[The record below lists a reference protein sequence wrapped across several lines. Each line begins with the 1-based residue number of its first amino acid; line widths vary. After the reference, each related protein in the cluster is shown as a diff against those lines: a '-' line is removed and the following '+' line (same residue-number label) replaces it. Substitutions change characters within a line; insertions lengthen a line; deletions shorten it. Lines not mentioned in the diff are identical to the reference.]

1 MNPMLG
7 PLVLSLK
14 VAILATL
21 LVTLLG
27 TVIAFLLA
35 NAKFRGKGLV
45 ESILLL
51 PMILPP
57 TVTGYY
63 LVILLGRYGLLGGP
77 LFRWTGWNIMS
88 TWQAAVVAA
97 SVVALPIM
105 VRTAQSAIESVD
117 REMIDSSTMLGYSQ
131 IETAIRVTLPLAW
144 QGILAGIV
152 LAFTRAIG
160 EFGATLMLAGNIPGR
175 TDTMPL
181 AIYGHATSGDWGNA
195 HALVAILTT
204 FSIVFLL
211 LARRISRK
219 LI

>member
-1 MNPMLG
+1 MAG
-7 PLVLSLK
+7 PLMISLK
-14 VAILATL
+14 VATLATL
-21 LVTLLG
+21 LVTMLG
-27 TVIAFLLA
+27 IVIAFLLA
-35 NAKFRGKGLV
+35 NAQFKGKGLL
-45 ESILLL
+45 ESVLLL

-77 LFRWTGWNIMS
+77 IFRWTGWNIMF

-117 REMIDSSTMLGYSQ
+117 KEMIDSSTMLGHSRL
-131 IETAIRVTLPLAW
+131 ETALRVTLPLAW
-144 QGILAGIV
+144 QSILAGIV

-181 AIYGHATSGDWGNA
+181 AIYGYATSGDWRNA
-195 HALVAILTT
+195 HVLVVILTALSVAFLLVA
-204 FSIVFLL
+204 
-211 LARRISRK
+211 RQISRK
-219 LI
+219 LV

>member
-1 MNPMLG
+1 MNPMVS
-7 PLVLSLK
+7 PLILSFK
-14 VAILATL
+14 VAALATL
-21 LVTLLG
+21 LVTVLG

-35 NAKFRGKGLV
+35 HAKFRGKGLV
-45 ESILLL
+45 ESLLLL

-63 LVILLGRYGLLGGP
+63 LVILLGRFGFLGGP
-77 LFRWTGWNIMS
+77 IYRWTGWNIMF
-88 TWQAAVVAA
+88 TWEAAVVAA

-117 REMIDSSTMLGYSQ
+117 REMIDSSTMLGHSH
-131 IETAIRVTLPLAW
+131 IETAFRVTLPLAW

-175 TDTMPL
+175 TATMPL
-181 AIYGHATSGDWGNA
+181 AIYGYATSGDWQNA
-195 HALVAILTT
+195 HALVAILTIL
-204 FSIVFLL
+204 SVAFLL
-211 LARRISRK
+211 LSRQISRK
-219 LI
+219 LL

>member
-1 MNPMLG
+1 MMG
-7 PLVLSLK
+7 PLLLSLK
-14 VAILATL
+14 VAAVATL

-27 TVIAFLLA
+27 TVIGFLLA
-35 NAKFRGKGLV
+35 NSKFKGKGLV
-45 ESILLL
+45 ESLLLL

-77 LFRWTGWNIMS
+77 LFRWTGWNIMF

-105 VRTAQSAIESVD
+105 IRTAQSAIESVD
-117 REMIDSSTMLGYSQ
+117 KEMIDSSTMLGYSQ
-131 IETAIRVTLPLAW
+131 IETAFRVTLPLAW

-152 LAFTRAIG
+152 LAFARAIG

-175 TDTMPL
+175 TDTMPI

-195 HALVAILTT
+195 HILVAILTLL
-204 FSIVFLL
+204 SIAFLL
-211 LARRISRK
+211 AARQVSRR

>member
-14 VAILATL
+14 VAIMATL
-21 LVTLLG
+21 MVTVLG
-27 TVIAFLLA
+27 TVIAYFLA
-35 NAKFRGKGLV
+35 NAHFRGKGLV

-63 LVILLGRYGLLGGP
+63 LVILLGRYGWLGGP
-77 LFRWTGWNIMS
+77 LFRWTGWNVMF

-117 REMIDSSTMLGYSQ
+117 KEMIDSSIMLGYSQ

-175 TDTMPL
+175 TATMPL
-181 AIYGHATSGDWGNA
+181 AIYGYATSGDWENA
-195 HALVAILTT
+195 HALVAILTL

>member
-7 PLVLSLK
+7 PLFLSLK
-14 VAILATL
+14 VAALATL
-21 LVTLLG
+21 FVTVLG
-27 TVIAFLLA
+27 IVIAYFLA
-35 NAKFRGKGLV
+35 NTSFKGKGFV
-45 ESILLL
+45 ESIILL

-63 LVILLGRYGLLGGP
+63 LIILLGRFGVLGGP
-77 LFRWTGWNIMS
+77 LFRWTGWNIMF

-105 VRTAQSAIESVD
+105 VRTAQSALESVD
-117 REMIDSSTMLGYSQ
+117 KEMIDSSTMLGYSR

-152 LAFTRAIG
+152 LGFTRAIG

-181 AIYGHATSGDWGNA
+181 AIYGYATSGDWQNA
-195 HALVAILTT
+195 HVLVAILTLL
-204 FSIVFLL
+204 SVAFLL
-211 LARRISRK
+211 IARRTSRK
-219 LI
+219 FL

>member
-1 MNPMLG
+1 MSPMLG

-14 VAILATL
+14 VAVLATL
-21 LVTLLG
+21 LVAVLG
-27 TVIAFLLA
+27 IIIALLLA
-35 NAKFRGKGLV
+35 NAKFRGKSLV

-77 LFRWTGWNIMS
+77 LFRWTGWSLMF

-117 REMIDSSTMLGYSQ
+117 REMVDSSTMLGYSR
-131 IETAIRVTLPLAW
+131 IETAVRVTLPLAW

-152 LAFTRAIG
+152 LSFTRAVG

-175 TDTMPL
+175 TNTMPL
-181 AIYGHATSGDWGNA
+181 AIYGYATSGDWENA
-195 HALVAILTT
+195 HFLVAILTLS
-204 FSIVFLL
+204 SIAFLL
-211 LARRISRK
+211 LANRISRK

>member
-1 MNPMLG
+1 MNPMVG

-14 VAILATL
+14 VAALATF
-21 LVTLLG
+21 LVTVLG
-27 TVIAFLLA
+27 TVIGYLLA
-35 NAKFRGKGLV
+35 NSQFRGKGLA

-63 LVILLGRYGLLGGP
+63 LVILLGRFGLLGGP
-77 LFRWTGWNIMS
+77 LFRWTGWNIMF

-97 SVVALPIM
+97 SVVSLPIM

-117 REMIDSSTMLGYSQ
+117 KEMIDSSTMLGYSR
-131 IETAIRVTLPLAW
+131 IETAMRVTLPLAW

-181 AIYGHATSGDWGNA
+181 AIYGYATSGDWKNA
-195 HALVAILTT
+195 HVLVAILTVL
-204 FSIVFLL
+204 SVAFLL
-211 LARRISRK
+211 AARQISRK

>member
-7 PLVLSLK
+7 PLILSLK

-21 LVTLLG
+21 LVTVLG
-27 TVIAFLLA
+27 TGIALLLA
-35 NAKFRGKGLV
+35 NANFRGKGLV

-63 LVILLGRYGLLGGP
+63 LVILLGRYGLFGGP
-77 LFRWTGWNIMS
+77 LFRWTGWNIMF

-97 SVVALPIM
+97 AVVALPIM

-117 REMIDSSTMLGYSQ
+117 KEMIDSSTMLGYAQ

-181 AIYGHATSGDWGNA
+181 AIYGYATSGDWQKA
-195 HALVAILTT
+195 HALVAILTL

>member
-1 MNPMLG
+1 VTVLG
-7 PLVLSLK
+7 
-14 VAILATL
+14 I
-21 LVTLLG
+21 
-27 TVIAFLLA
+27 VIAFFLA

-77 LFRWTGWNIMS
+77 LFRWTGWNIMF

-131 IETAIRVTLPLAW
+131 IETAIQVTLPLAW

-181 AIYGHATSGDWGNA
+181 AIYGYATSGDWGNA
-195 HALVAILTT
+195 HVLVAILTL

-211 LARRISRK
+211 LASRISRK

>member
-1 MNPMLG
+1 MVG
-7 PLVLSLK
+7 PLILSLK
-14 VAILATL
+14 VATLATL
-21 LVTLLG
+21 LVTSLG
-27 TVIAFLLA
+27 IVIAFLLA
-35 NAKFRGKGLV
+35 NAQFKGKGLL
-45 ESILLL
+45 ESVLLL

-77 LFRWTGWNIMS
+77 IFRWTGWNIMF

-117 REMIDSSTMLGYSQ
+117 KEMIDSSTMLGHSR

-144 QGILAGIV
+144 PSILAGIV

-181 AIYGHATSGDWGNA
+181 AIYGYATSGDWQNA
-195 HALVAILTT
+195 HVLVVILTGLSVAFLLVA
-204 FSIVFLL
+204 
-211 LARRISRK
+211 RQISRK

>member
-1 MNPMLG
+1 MNPMMG

-14 VAILATL
+14 VAAVATL

-27 TVIAFLLA
+27 TVIGFLLA
-35 NAKFRGKGLV
+35 NSKFRGKGLV
-45 ESILLL
+45 ESLLLL

-77 LFRWTGWNIMS
+77 LFRWTGWNIMF

-105 VRTAQSAIESVD
+105 IRTAQSAIESVD
-117 REMIDSSTMLGYSQ
+117 KEMIDSSTMLGYSQ
-131 IETAIRVTLPLAW
+131 VETAVRVILPLAW

-152 LAFTRAIG
+152 LAFARAIG

-175 TDTMPL
+175 TDTMPI
-181 AIYGHATSGDWGNA
+181 AIYGYATSGDWGNA
-195 HALVAILTT
+195 HILVAILTLL
-204 FSIVFLL
+204 SIAFLL
-211 LARRISRK
+211 AARQVSRR
-219 LI
+219 LM

>member
-1 MNPMLG
+1 MNPMVG

-14 VAILATL
+14 VAGFATL
-21 LVTLLG
+21 LVMVLG
-27 TVIAFLLA
+27 IVIAHSLA
-35 NAKFRGKGLV
+35 NAAFRGKGLL
-45 ESILLL
+45 ESVLLL

-63 LVILLGRYGLLGGP
+63 LVMLLGRFGLIGGP
-77 LFRWTGWNIMS
+77 LFRWTGWNIMF

-97 SVVALPIM
+97 AAVALPIM

-117 REMIDSSTMLGYSQ
+117 KEMIDSSTMLGYSRF
-131 IETAIRVTLPLAW
+131 ETAIRVTLPLAW

-181 AIYGHATSGDWGNA
+181 AIYGYATSGDWHNA
-195 HALVAILTT
+195 HVLVVILTLLSVAFLVA
-204 FSIVFLL
+204 
-211 LARRISRK
+211 ARQISRK

>member
-1 MNPMLG
+1 MLG

-14 VAILATL
+14 VAMLATL
-21 LVTLLG
+21 LVAVLG
-27 TVIAFLLA
+27 IIIALLLA
-35 NAKFRGKGLV
+35 NAKFRGKSLV

-77 LFRWTGWNIMS
+77 LFRWTGWSLMF

-117 REMIDSSTMLGYSQ
+117 REMVDSSTMLGYSR
-131 IETAIRVTLPLAW
+131 IETAVRVTLPLAW

-152 LAFTRAIG
+152 LSFTRAVG

-175 TDTMPL
+175 TNTMPL
-181 AIYGHATSGDWGNA
+181 AIYGYATSGDWENA
-195 HALVAILTT
+195 HFLVAILTLS
-204 FSIVFLL
+204 SIAFLL
-211 LARRISRK
+211 LANRISRK